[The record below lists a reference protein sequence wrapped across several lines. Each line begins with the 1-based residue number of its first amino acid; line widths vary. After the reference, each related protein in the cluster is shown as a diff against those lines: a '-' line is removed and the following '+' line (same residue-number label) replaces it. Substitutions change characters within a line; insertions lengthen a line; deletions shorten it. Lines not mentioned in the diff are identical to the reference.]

1 MCLARFEVMPKKFN
15 EGSDVRLIDVLRNQ
29 NVNDIALEK
38 PDMQEEAQRI

>member
-1 MCLARFEVMPKKFN
+1 MCLARFEVKPQKFN

-38 PDMQEEAQRI
+38 PDMQKEEQCV